1 MPPNYERNF
10 GFTQFALELNELTA
24 ELKRSLPSTDTR
36 LRPDQR
42 SVPGG
47 SHSGSARLLPPHGGL
62 CTDLGLYPSF
72 LVLPQG
78 DGTCLRAELDRDRSL
93 GLIWG
98 APEGGAVPLMA
109 VWVPR
114 YLEEGNIQAAEAQKR
129 RIEQLQRDRR
139 KVMEENN
146 IVHQARFFRC
156 LHAPSTT
163 TPCFLSPSPLVP
175 CCFEWGLWCEAA
187 SSVLDAHPS
196 PSPAP
201 FPQAA
206 DGQQREGVVGD

>member
-47 SHSGSARLLPPHGGL
+47 SHSGSTGLLLPMGVPTQTQD
-62 CTDLGLYPSF
+62 CIFASWC
-72 LVLPQG
+72 
-78 DGTCLRAELDRDRSL
+78 CLREMDPVWGQNWAGTEALDL
-93 GLIWG
+93 G
-98 APEGGAVPLMA
+98 APEGGVVPLTA

-156 LHAPSTT
+156 LCAPRTT
-163 TPCFLSPSPLVP
+163 TPLLLRLPLNSGPLPV
-175 CCFEWGLWCEAA
+175 
-187 SSVLDAHPS
+187 H
-196 PSPAP
+196 
-201 FPQAA
+201 
-206 DGQQREGVVGD
+206 